1 MAKAAAKA
9 KPENGELTEDIFDIE
24 ALVENPR
31 NPNQHPEEQIVRLMA
46 SLRVNGLYKPVLARR
61 ANRMLIAGHGIRQ
74 AAMRLGWTTIRVAFW
89 DVDQVTA
96 DRTMLG
102 DNRLGELSRPN
113 QDRVAE
119 LLREIPEDDWL
130 SVGFSDDEAA
140 KLMSDLRDGEIQVY
154 EVDAG
159 IVHDTFWI
167 NVRGPLP
174 KQADVLQ
181 HMKTLL
187 GQYRDVTIEIG
198 LTEQP

>member
-1 MAKAAAKA
+1 MAKAAAKD
-9 KPENGELTEDIFDIE
+9 KPENGDLTEDIFDID

-31 NPNQHPEEQIVRLMA
+31 NPNTHPEEQIIRLMA

-74 AAMRLGWTTIRVAFW
+74 AAMRLGWTTLRVVFW

-187 GQYRDVTIEIG
+187 DQYRDVTIEIG

>member
-1 MAKAAAKA
+1 MAKAATKA
-9 KPENGELTEDIFDIE
+9 KETGDLTEETFDID

-31 NPNQHPEEQIVRLMA
+31 NPNQHPEEQLLRLMA
-46 SLRVNGLYKPVLARR
+46 SLRTNGQYKPVIARR
-61 ANRMLIAGHGIRQ
+61 SNRMLIAGHGIRQ
-74 AAMRLGWTTIRVAFW
+74 AAMRLGWTEIRVAFW

-102 DNRLGELSRPN
+102 DNRLGELSKPN
-113 QDRVAE
+113 QERVAE

-130 SVGFSDDEAA
+130 SVGFSDVEAE
-140 KLMSDLRDGEIQVY
+140 KLMSDLREGEIELY

-167 NVRGPLP
+167 NVRGPLA
-174 KQADVLQ
+174 KQAEVLQ

-187 GQYRDVTIEIG
+187 DQYRDVTIMIG